1 MPFKVPLRSI
11 LVIVETDNKTTNTMN
26 PMQIIRPAELAEIL
40 SVSKQTLWR
49 MENRG
54 DLPKRVKISK
64 RAVAGWLPIFGNF
77 WRANEN
83 LKQHKKSPGRY
94 ERQRQRKDAV

>member
-1 MPFKVPLRSI
+1 
-11 LVIVETDNKTTNTMN
+11 MN
-26 PMQIIRPAELAEIL
+26 SLQIIRPTELAEIL

-64 RAVAGWLPIFGNF
+64 RAVGWLATDIQDFLESKREPELVS
-77 WRANEN
+77 A
-83 LKQHKKSPGRY
+83 
-94 ERQRQRKDAV
+94 

>member
-1 MPFKVPLRSI
+1 
-11 LVIVETDNKTTNTMN
+11 MN

-64 RAVAGWLPIFGNF
+64 RAVGWLASDIREFLESKREPET
-77 WRANEN
+77 A
-83 LKQHKKSPGRY
+83 
-94 ERQRQRKDAV
+94 